1 MSDAM
6 KTKSIRLTDVEM
18 KVDSAF
24 PGGTIEGL
32 AAHGGNVDQ
41 QGERIMPGAFR
52 KTIETF
58 RKSKRILPLLDNH
71 RVMDGTDAVIGRVI
85 ELEERK
91 NGSLFFKAFFSGV
104 EAAQAVRQKIKEKV
118 LDSLS
123 IGFHLKDKR
132 TRADR
137 VVELLEIQL
146 REISVTP
153 FPANQLAT
161 VTGVKSDDGKPA
173 ADTAPQRVHPMDQVP
188 WADQVAA
195 RAAERKA
202 KAAADKRYEYEHVYE
217 RW

>member
-153 FPANQLAT
+153 FPANELAT
-161 VTGVKSDDGKPA
+161 VTGVKSDDGTTSGKASPPVREPIDE
-173 ADTAPQRVHPMDQVP
+173 ADFN
-188 WADQVAA
+188 DQVAA
-195 RAAERKA
+195 RAAERKDQA
-202 KAAADKRYEYEHVYE
+202 EADKRYEYEHQYE
-217 RW
+217 KW